1 MIAGVVRKKP
11 SVVPMQTAT
20 ATAGEINMPRNTATW
35 LARVKDMGPSTMRGM
50 NIGTT
55 MPTAQSTPASTMW
68 YRRLLFIIRKTSF
81 QILYFSYW

>member
-1 MIAGVVRKKP
+1 MAGVVRKKP

-55 MPTAQSTPASTMW
+55 MPTAHNTPASTMW
-68 YRRLLFIIRKTSF
+68 YRRLLFIIGKTPF
-81 QILYFSYW
+81 QSNFANG